1 MTGLLLDTCA
11 AIWLAED
18 EPLSDQAVS
27 AINQAGQS
35 GEIIYISPMT
45 AWEIGLLTSRGRIA
59 MSVTPEIWFSRLLAV
74 SGIELADISPRLLIA
89 SSFLPGS
96 PPRDPADRIIVATA
110 REKGLRLVTRDG
122 AILAYAKSGHLDAL
136 TC

>member
-18 EPLSDQAVS
+18 EPLSDQAVN

-45 AWEIGLLTSRGRIA
+45 AWEIGLLVSRGRIA
-59 MSVTPEIWFSRLLAV
+59 MSVTPEIWFSRLLLV
-74 SGIELADISPRLLIA
+74 SGIALAELSPRLLIA

-110 REKGLRLVTRDG
+110 REKSLRLVTRDR
-122 AILAYAKSGHLDAL
+122 AILAYAESGHLDAL
-136 TC
+136 NC